1 MEFKEMRLVYPAFSK
16 HLFYFRQH
24 ISKFLLER
32 DCVPLNPF
40 MIFDYFMLD
49 TVERDVV
56 RNANN
61 NLVKKADEIWVFGPV
76 ADGVLAEII
85 LAKKEGK
92 KIRYFKVFKS
102 KDILEISKE
111 KVEFEDDL
119 DKYRGEL

>member
-1 MEFKEMRLVYPAFSK
+1 
-16 HLFYFRQH
+16 
-24 ISKFLLER
+24 
-32 DCVPLNPF
+32 